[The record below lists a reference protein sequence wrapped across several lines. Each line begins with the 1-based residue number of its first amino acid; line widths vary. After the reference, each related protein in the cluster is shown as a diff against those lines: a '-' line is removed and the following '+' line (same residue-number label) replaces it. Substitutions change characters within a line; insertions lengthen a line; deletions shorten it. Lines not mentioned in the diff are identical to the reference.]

1 MIKNYPDKAAHDAA
15 EKSEMES
22 TVALIE
28 NVNEIAIDG
37 VNVVTSQP
45 KVGDIV
51 CHDENRQIRFIALDT
66 YQGGVFPAAWETIG
80 VVVLR
85 KGNQIKAV
93 AKENASQKWMDVYPY
108 VVTGYELDGT
118 EHTAQ
123 LRLHGKPTTA
133 TFYEFKYTAST
144 VDEFVTALQQFLS
157 TNGETDWSAY
167 KDAQERVI
175 LQYDNYTSGE
185 YYTSTI
191 TYATGL
197 TLTAKVTVDCPQ
209 QPSFWR
215 KCGNRGNGVW
225 HAGRAKVYF
234 RDDLSSTAYNPTT
247 DVESVPTYPICW
259 PAFAGTS
266 QYQEDH
272 CLWLRQQYCA
282 DPAHPTE
289 EEWERYID
297 DIVHIIPYMLAGN
310 APKWRDGAL
319 LSEAL
324 KGITYRATDGTQKP
338 LYPAVEYCSQFF
350 GGKGYLPSMAEMV
363 ECFGNV
369 TYGLT
374 GVTRDKADPINRS
387 LYAIGGSAVGCTSPW
402 WSSGRGYIY
411 GSWYANGSGVIDGNG
426 FCSSRRCAPLV
437 LLTLPE
443 GSIDD

>member
-1 MIKNYPDKAAHDAA
+1 MIKNYPDRAAHDAA
-15 EKSEMES
+15 EQSEMES

-85 KGNQIKAV
+85 KGNQIKV
-93 AKENASQKWMDVYPY
+93 VSKSNDNRKWMDVYPY

-123 LRLHGKPTTA
+123 LRLHGKPTTT

-157 TNGETDWSAY
+157 TNGEPDWSAY

-175 LQYDNYTSGE
+175 LQYDNYASAE
-185 YYTSTI
+185 YYTTTI
-191 TYATGL
+191 TYASGL
-197 TLTAKVTVDCPQ
+197 TLTGQVTIDCPQ
-209 QPSFWR
+209 QPNFFR

-234 RDDLSSTAYNPTT
+234 RDDLSSTAYNPAT
-247 DVESVPTYPICW
+247 DVESVPSYPICW

-266 QYQEDH
+266 QYQSDH
-272 CLWLRQQYCA
+272 CLRLRQQYCK

-289 EEWERYID
+289 AEWEAYID
-297 DIVHIIPYMLAGN
+297 DITHRIPYMLAGN

-319 LSEAL
+319 LSEPL

-350 GGKGYLPSMAEMV
+350 GGKGYLPSMTEQI

-374 GVTRDKADPINRS
+374 GVTRDKADPVNRS
-387 LYAIGGSAVGCTSPW
+387 LYAIGGSAIGCTSAW
-402 WSSGRGYIY
+402 WSSGRGSVG
-411 GSWYANGSGVIDGNG
+411 GSWCANVLGNIDGSY
-426 FCSSRRCAPLV
+426 FYYSRRCAPLV

>member
-1 MIKNYPDKAAHDAA
+1 M
-15 EKSEMES
+15 SS
-22 TVALIE
+22 
-28 NVNEIAIDG
+28 
-37 VNVVTSQP
+37 
-45 KVGDIV
+45 
-51 CHDENRQIRFIALDT
+51 
-66 YQGGVFPAAWETIG
+66 
-80 VVVLR
+80 
-85 KGNQIKAV
+85 
-93 AKENASQKWMDVYPY
+93 YPY

-350 GGKGYLPSMAEMV
+350 DGKGYLPSMAEMV

-387 LYAIGGSAVGCTSPW
+387 LYAIGGSAIGCTSAW
-402 WSSGRGYIY
+402 WSSGRNGIS
-411 GSWYANGSGVIDGNG
+411 GSWYANGSGNMDNG
-426 FCSSRRCAPLV
+426 SFYYSRRCAPLV
-437 LLTLPE
+437 LLTLPI